1 VNAFVEAVTK
11 DHYGFLLALLK
22 MMVIFRSA
30 IRIDKG
36 TFLYAHGLSA
46 RSQSHCFA
54 ANNWNPAWKVP
65 LVTTSV
71 FSMPMPSDEVTKPF
85 WMFWFRKHSRR
96 ENSSVLVPKGQTLDA
111 RQEQSLQELDTANT
125 VLKEMKYRARSPHA
139 CEDGRKNINTQCVG
153 SPTTFH

>member
-1 VNAFVEAVTK
+1 
-11 DHYGFLLALLK
+11 

-46 RSQSHCFA
+46 RSQSHCFCEQLD
-54 ANNWNPAWKVP
+54 PAWKVP

-71 FSMPMPSDEVTKPF
+71 FSMPMPSDEVKSF

-96 ENSSVLVPKGQTLDA
+96 ENSSSAGSKGQTLDA
-111 RQEQSLQELDTANT
+111 LGTVAARTHTANT
-125 VLKEMKYRARSPHA
+125 VLKEMKYMSEKPA
-139 CEDGRKNINTQCVG
+139 CV
-153 SPTTFH
+153 